1 MTKNDGSHH
10 RTADGVRAKV
20 NRRAFLGAAGAAG
33 LTSFAGCANLT
44 GGGGGGEGPMVIGAQ
59 YLLSGLA
66 ESLGAASRAA
76 AELAVKQVNEEE
88 DGILGRE
95 IELIVR
101 DHENSADNANQNF
114 RDLVQ
119 NEGATAMIG
128 LTSSGVTLSTAP
140 TVAELGIPFVL
151 TDIGTPFITEH
162 DEDTYGENAQGQPN
176 IFRTNS
182 NISMNTYGMAKHA
195 VENFDDVERVA
206 NMGPDYA
213 YGWQAW
219 EYFKAFSD
227 ALGAG
232 YEYVESQFPEVGASD
247 MTPQIN
253 TVENAD
259 PDLVFTSF
267 WAGDVVTF
275 VLQGIEQGL
284 FDTAD
289 YIMDTLGADP
299 TIFEALGN
307 QMPEDV
313 PFGAWYWHSAHDNPR
328 NDEFVSA
335 WRDEYADTDVVGIPS
350 IAGPSTW
357 SAIWMLKEAME
368 STESTE
374 PEDIIGALEGM
385 QFDSPEGQIRLDPDS
400 HQANGPVI
408 VGRTSTED
416 NVPYD
421 GLGLT
426 DNDLIPPPSRSD
438 MAQMLE
444 DAGTDLP
451 PGI

>member
-1 MTKNDGSHH
+1 MVKNNDSH
-10 RTADGVRAKV
+10 RNTVDAVSSKV

-33 LTSFAGCANLT
+33 LTGLAGCANLT
-44 GGGGGGEGPMVIGAQ
+44 GGGGGDEGPIVIGGQ

-76 AELAVKQVNEEE
+76 AELAVKHVNE
-88 DGILGRE
+88 DGGILGRE
-95 IELIVR
+95 VELIIR

-162 DEDTYGENAQGQPN
+162 DEETYGENAQGQPN

-182 NISMNTYGMAKHA
+182 NISINTHGMAKHA
-195 VENFDDVERVA
+195 VENFDGVERVA
-206 NMGPDYA
+206 NLGPDYA

-219 EYFKAFSD
+219 EYFQAFSD
-227 ALGAG
+227 AMGAG
-232 YEYVESQFPEVGASD
+232 YEYVGSQFPEVGASD

-253 TVENAD
+253 TITSAE

-275 VLQGIEQGL
+275 VLQALEQGL

-299 TIFEALGN
+299 TIFEALGD

-313 PFGAWYWHSAHDNPR
+313 PFGAWYWHSAHDNQR
-328 NDEFVSA
+328 NQEFVSA

-357 SAIWMLKEAME
+357 SAVWMLKEAME

-374 PEDIIGALEGM
+374 PEDIIEALKGM
-385 QFDSPEGQIRLDPDS
+385 SFDSPEGEITIDPDS
-400 HQANGPVI
+400 HQADGPVV
-408 VGRTSTED
+408 VGRTSFD
-416 NVPYD
+416 DDVPYD

-426 DNDLIPPPSRSD
+426 NNDVIPAPSRSD
-438 MAQMLE
+438 MAQMLA

>member
-1 MTKNDGSHH
+1 MANHNDPH
-10 RTADGVRAKV
+10 RRTVKTVSSKV

-33 LTSFAGCANLT
+33 LTGLAGCANLT
-44 GGGGGGEGPMVIGAQ
+44 GGGGGDEGPIVIGAQ

-76 AELAVKQVNEEE
+76 AELAVKQVNEEG
-88 DGILGRE
+88 GIMGRE
-95 IELIVR
+95 VELIVR

-119 NEGATAMIG
+119 NEGAAAMIG
-128 LTSSGVTLSTAP
+128 LTSSGVTLSTGP

-162 DEDTYGENAQGQPN
+162 DEETYGENAQGQPN

-182 NISMNTYGMAKHA
+182 QISINTYGMAKHA
-195 VENFDDVERVA
+195 YEKFDGVERVA
-206 NMGPDYA
+206 NLGPDYA

-227 ALGAG
+227 SLGAG

-253 TVENAD
+253 TVNSAD

-307 QMPEDV
+307 QMPEDI
-313 PFGAWYWHSAHDNPR
+313 PFGAWYWHSAHDNPQ
-328 NDEFVSA
+328 NQEFVSA
-335 WRDEYADTDVVGIPS
+335 WRDEYVDTDVVGIPS

-368 STESTE
+368 STESTA
-374 PEDIIGALEGM
+374 PEDIIGALKGM
-385 QFDSPEGQIRLDPDS
+385 EFDSPEGRIRIDPDS
-400 HQANGPVI
+400 HQTRPPVV
-408 VGRTSTED
+408 VGRTSPED
-416 NVPYD
+416 DVPYD
-421 GLGLT
+421 GLGLV
-426 DNDLIPPPSRSD
+426 DNDVIHPPERAE
-438 MAQMLE
+438 MAQMLA